1 MTVVNLFQQGH
12 SIMSDPSS
20 GITFP
25 IVQEAMP
32 ACHIS
37 TDLVRGMPTAMPP
50 PAGASH
56 ARRRERLTRV
66 IDEVASVS
74 GGVRG
79 AVAIN
84 PLQLSPAA
92 AGAAATRGA
101 KRATT
106 LYAAQGAK
114 LGIRATTLYAA
125 KGAKIGI
132 CATTLY
138 AARRRGLEWWWERR
152 WRPRWVRRQGS
163 AWVTVPGRRLDRV
176 GW

>member
-1 MTVVNLFQQGH
+1 
-12 SIMSDPSS
+12 MSDPSS

-106 LYAAQGAK
+106 LYAA
-114 LGIRATTLYAA
+114 
-125 KGAKIGI
+125 
-132 CATTLY
+132 
-138 AARRRGLEWWWERR
+138 RRRGLEWWWERR

-176 GW
+176 GWWMPRNAGRGIKRAIRATTLYAAQGAKLGSRATTLYAAPRWGLG